1 MKQIVSD
8 FLESINA
15 RIEKENQKINQAK
28 EQIAQTNRAIEE
40 CMENIAFYENQK
52 QLTLMQSSESHPIS
66 QLAKPAVHRK
76 QKPDVYELYR
86 KVFCSIK
93 EQVKRI
99 DMPDPANSS
108 EKRNE
113 YLGTFGRPYTIGVC
127 INTHNTNT
135 LSVYVKF
142 NKESIKW
149 FDHFKTHK
157 AKFKKNIDKS
167 IDFRETG
174 KGRKIELVLPFD
186 PTNEEALT
194 ELASTAAKTVDALH
208 KICTKYEQ
216 K

>member
-1 MKQIVSD
+1 M
-8 FLESINA
+8 
-15 RIEKENQKINQAK
+15 
-28 EQIAQTNRAIEE
+28 
-40 CMENIAFYENQK
+40 
-52 QLTLMQSSESHPIS
+52 
-66 QLAKPAVHRK
+66 
-76 QKPDVYELYR
+76 
-86 KVFCSIK
+86 
-93 EQVKRI
+93 
-99 DMPDPANSS
+99 
-108 EKRNE
+108 
-113 YLGTFGRPYTIGVC
+113 
-127 INTHNTNT
+127 
-135 LSVYVKF
+135 YVKF

-186 PTNEEALT
+186 PTNEEALN